1 MCDSGI
7 VTCDIAATRPVAAN
21 WFFFVWIECY
31 VNKVTRPMLL
41 LAVVPEWSN
50 GKFSCSCRVPCQLS
64 LLDWLNVW
72 FTLSCC
78 WTHLYSCI
86 IFVFD
91 TCVLFLPL
99 FCRLSFYCFISV
111 WFYPVDTSCMYGI
124 AGRLLRPH
132 AEPSCWRMPDLFP
145 SQMAC
150 KAPDPDRILFAL
162 VYAWL
167 VLLYFCWTFLWVCC
181 SYISVC

>member
-1 MCDSGI
+1 MCLVSWEFDWI
-7 VTCDIAATRPVAAN
+7 RDVRLWYCDLWHCCNSASCGKLV
-21 WFFFVWIECY
+21 FFVWIECY
-31 VNKVTRPMLL
+31 VNRVTRPMLL
-41 LAVVPEWSN
+41 LGRTSSSMIRSN
-50 GKFSCSCRVPCQLS
+50 GQFSCSCQVPCQLS

-91 TCVLFLPL
+91 TGVLFQPL

-145 SQMAC
+145 S
-150 KAPDPDRILFAL
+150 
-162 VYAWL
+162 
-167 VLLYFCWTFLWVCC
+167 
-181 SYISVC
+181 